1 MQVNL
6 IQQYN
11 RYMNG
16 ENRSLIAK
24 SLAGAAGTGGNAL
37 IPQHLEQVVTNAVP
51 RLSPE
56 LAVMTPKFDNQ
67 SLHEFN
73 QLTAL
78 NAIGAAM
85 GEGSTTPTTQPTF
98 TRQNVQL
105 KVLKKKGSTTDFL
118 RWSSSKNI
126 DSAAANVEATLTALV
141 HDMANYNFYGNGPM
155 TVTTGAVVGSGN
167 LYEYNGFDYF
177 ISTNRIQNASGGTAI
192 TSLATLD
199 DMIDRNIELQGI
211 NHNKAFFMSPR
222 MLSRISQLYTNVRD
236 VREIAGQ
243 FGQVDIPGGWRV
255 NSYRDVPIIMSGA
268 CQPKETM
275 TTVTPTGADS
285 GGTILD
291 NVTRYFQVAG
301 ITKNGE
307 QIACAE
313 VSRAS
318 GSSGAG
324 NVHTMILTW
333 AANAAVYRWKIYV
346 GTASG
351 TVYLRHIIPNFTYN
365 TSGTIA
371 VSTTTTLTGVKTYT
385 SDANGQVTTCTFLS
399 DPNTAGAEVASGMQL
414 DIPLVLNNG
423 VAPELIWMID
433 LDEYQGMGR
442 QPYTNEGG
450 SQFNG
455 LISMEMLAKVDSE
468 LPFLLQSYTAVCPS
482 YEATSVLNRG
492 LRIQ

>member
-1 MQVNL
+1 
-6 IQQYN
+6 
-11 RYMNG
+11 
-16 ENRSLIAK
+16 
-24 SLAGAAGTGGNAL
+24 
-37 IPQHLEQVVTNAVP
+37 
-51 RLSPE
+51 
-56 LAVMTPKFDNQ
+56 
-67 SLHEFN
+67 
-73 QLTAL
+73 
-78 NAIGAAM
+78 M
-85 GEGSTTPTTQPTF
+85 GESSTTPTTQPTF
-98 TRQNVQL
+98 TRANVQL

-126 DSAAANVEATLTALV
+126 DAAAANVEATLTALV
-141 HDMANYNFYGNGPM
+141 HDMCNYNFYGNGPM
-155 TVTTGAVVGSGN
+155 TVTTGVVTGSGN
-167 LYEYNGFDYF
+167 VYEYNGFDFF
-177 ISTNRIQNASGGTAI
+177 IATNRIQNAAGGTAI
-192 TSLATLD
+192 VSLATLD

-255 NSYRDVPIIMSGA
+255 NSYRGVPIIMSGS

-275 TTVTPTGADS
+275 TVVTPSGADS
-285 GGTILD
+285 YGVTAIAD
-291 NVTRYFQVAG
+291 NVTRYFKVAG
-301 ITKNGE
+301 ISKNGE

-313 VSRAS
+313 VTRAS
-318 GSSGAG
+318 GSSGTA
-324 NVHTMILTW
+324 NQHTMTLTW

-346 GTASG
+346 GSASG
-351 TVYLRHIIPNFTYN
+351 TLYLRHIIPNFTYN
-365 TSGTIA
+365 AAGTPTA
-371 VSTTTTLTGVKTYT
+371 STTTTITGIKFYT
-385 SDANGQVTTCTFLS
+385 SDANNCVTTVTFVS
-399 DPNTAGAEVASGMQL
+399 DPNTAGAEVPAGMQL
-414 DIPLVLNNG
+414 DIPLDLGNG

-492 LRIQ
+492 VRIQ